1 MGKEILRQLDRLDE
15 EVHNRL
21 THYRFNRRIEGD
33 ERYRKGRIAA
43 LSWLAALCEHY
54 RRKAEAIPMEME
66 ESLER
71 ELGKI
76 RWLEPSPYRQG
87 IEDAVREFRRLLREA

>member
-1 MGKEILRQLDRLDE
+1 MGKEILRQLNRLDE

-21 THYRFNRRIEGD
+21 IHYRYNRRIEGD

-43 LSWLAALCEHY
+43 LRWLAALCTHY
-54 RRKAEAIPMEME
+54 RQKVESIPEEME

-71 ELGKI
+71 ELAKI
-76 RWLEPSPYRQG
+76 RLLEPSPYRRG
-87 IEDAVREFRRLLREA
+87 IEDAVGEFRRLLRGV